1 MERIGADFGARCSVL
16 SYLLDRLR
24 GYPGIHS
31 AKAEVEGRLLC
42 KFPGGSFR
50 WPGCRCNHHTHRCYQ
65 NTAADAPFW
74 RGNLPLGPACLQ
86 VLNKFIHST
95 RRMLLQSCERYGPTK
110 GVGPFSKAWRL
121 VWSKWPRLV
130 RLWFRAMNS
139 LKGSSMSALV
149 DIRELCS
156 DLAV

>member
-42 KFPGGSFR
+42 KFRGGSFR
-50 WPGCRCNHHTHRCYQ
+50 WPGCRCNHHTNRRYQ

-74 RGNLPLGPACLQ
+74 RGNLALEPESLPSKYLIYSPTVPDECFCNHAKGMDRRRGLGLFQRHDAS
-86 VLNKFIHST
+86 FG
-95 RRMLLQSCERYGPTK
+95 QSGP
-110 GVGPFSKAWRL
+110 GLCDYDF
-121 VWSKWPRLV
+121 
-130 RLWFRAMNS
+130 
-139 LKGSSMSALV
+139 
-149 DIRELCS
+149 EL
-156 DLAV
+156 